1 MLRLRHV
8 TRFWIC
14 LCFKSGIQIHYGHIY
29 LHLFPQV
36 HSKPSQIAKIER
48 FEQKVIGYAFDQNM
62 WLYNNAGIDFCLVST
77 NTK

>member
-1 MLRLRHV
+1 M
-8 TRFWIC
+8 
-14 LCFKSGIQIHYGHIY
+14 
-29 LHLFPQV
+29 
-36 HSKPSQIAKIER
+36 ER